1 MTSQAAIMDEFYSQR
16 HYQAR
21 TAKMWFNQLQEL
33 WSQPFQPGP
42 RLGPS
47 EWPLDLPLSLNLFPR
62 LTVPSCVLH
71 SPLNPSMVP
80 GKYNGGRFKLSPDI
94 SPKPGIATVSGQISQ
109 AVDSELHNCW
119 IEINSRIFLEERA
132 GISGFYFLLFP
143 SCVL

>member
-33 WSQPFQPGP
+33 WSQAFQPGP

-62 LTVPSCVLH
+62 LTVSSCVLH
-71 SPLNPSMVP
+71 SPLNPSMVQ
-80 GKYNGGRFKLSPDI
+80 GKYNGVDLNDLQTYPPI
-94 SPKPGIATVSGQISQ
+94 PGIATVSGQISQ

-119 IEINSRIFLEERA
+119 IKINSRIFPWRK
-132 GISGFYFLLFP
+132 GWDFWLLFP
-143 SCVL
+143 TFPRSVL